1 MQFREDDC
9 RMRKGHASYPVVDRF
24 NQGSTLQQNFRPNVA
39 IEMLRDR
46 IGRQSWILASA
57 LP

>member
-1 MQFREDDC
+1 
-9 RMRKGHASYPVVDRF
+9 MRKGHASYPVVDRF